1 MVRAK
6 VEAVFGALALVL
18 APLLLALAIASPRSA
33 FIAVLGIVIAASAA
47 IAIQLWFAVQAK
59 RSHFRRRQTSSR
71 IATFAETFS
80 SLLWAGTAG
89 AVAVGTW
96 LAIVPAFLAVAVVV
110 GAWAISPRR
119 APGVA
124 VPA

>member
-6 VEAVFGALALVL
+6 VEAVFGALAMVL
-18 APLLLALAIASPRSA
+18 APLLLVLAVASPRSA
-33 FIAVLGIVIAASAA
+33 FIAILGIVIAASAA

-80 SLLWAGTAG
+80 SLLWAGAAG
-89 AVAVGTW
+89 AAAVGTSI
-96 LAIVPAFLAVAVVV
+96 AIVPAIFAVAVVI

-119 APGVA
+119 ATGVA
-124 VPA
+124 AAA